1 MSEDDRRSRTDISL
15 RQDNNMAGVSRAQM
29 VSSDGPRYSGNRR
42 PSMQTENIFV
52 TETSQARLDAAN
64 ARLELQPE
72 MAHGPTRV
80 EYGAVRSQPQ
90 RSDHYDRRHSNTRS
104 SRHLHHDDMPNGSTR
119 LSEMRHEP
127 VHTRNPQVRS
137 IYHENNDHSLDQTR
151 RTRFRSVTSANS
163 RVTDYDEKA
172 DCYVVPALP
181 MPVAIFCCIL
191 NFIIPGFGSMCA
203 SLCVFCCARTD
214 DMTCG
219 DKFGSCCTMFGIGM
233 LQLLLVACFLVGW
246 IWSCIWGITF
256 IGMSAEY
263 YNRPRDD
270 YPDDPQ
276 SESTNNPV
284 YRRGAVARLPTP
296 QVVVDQPYPGISYE
310 EIDRQR
316 RRRQAGTNRRARS
329 RISLTPSNFIYPMRA
344 PSNIAYNSP
353 PPPYRENPTPHNSS
367 AHAPVANGNA
377 GSHHRHHRS
386 DRSGSQLVPGEVIP
400 EERMR

>member
-1 MSEDDRRSRTDISL
+1 
-15 RQDNNMAGVSRAQM
+15 MAGVSRAQM

-127 VHTRNPQVRS
+127 
-137 IYHENNDHSLDQTR
+137 
-151 RTRFRSVTSANS
+151 
-163 RVTDYDEKA
+163 
-172 DCYVVPALP
+172 
-181 MPVAIFCCIL
+181 
-191 NFIIPGFGSMCA
+191 
-203 SLCVFCCARTD
+203 
-214 DMTCG
+214 
-219 DKFGSCCTMFGIGM
+219 
-233 LQLLLVACFLVGW
+233 LV
-246 IWSCIWGITF
+246 
-256 IGMSAEY
+256 SAEY

-316 RRRQAGTNRRARS
+316 RRRQAGTNRRARIMVF
-329 RISLTPSNFIYPMRA
+329 R
-344 PSNIAYNSP
+344 
-353 PPPYRENPTPHNSS
+353 
-367 AHAPVANGNA
+367 VAK
-377 GSHHRHHRS
+377 
-386 DRSGSQLVPGEVIP
+386 I
-400 EERMR
+400 